1 MNLRRLLA
9 LSALFSST
17 VAITLVAQSQSQ
29 PQTQSATPPAQA
41 GPPAQQ
47 PPAGPPAP
55 PAPPAWAANL
65 HTEEKATGR
74 FDTDRNGW
82 LNLAERKT
90 ARETLTREKA
100 ERPPTGMPAPPTTNM
115 EPTKPG
121 PRVSPA
127 DVRTFRGR
135 PAFDPDV
142 VRTFFLDF
150 EEPDWEQ
157 ALETFRFTDV
167 DVPARLTVDG
177 QVFAN
182 VGIHNRGAS
191 SFLFVAPGR
200 KRSLNVNLDFV
211 NKDQRFGGYRTFN
224 LLNSNGDPTMLKAL
238 LYYHVARQYTPA
250 PKANYVKLVVNGEYW
265 GVYVNTQQEDRDFIN
280 EWFKTTAG
288 TRWKAPGS
296 PWARAGL
303 QYISENVDDY
313 RKHYEIKG
321 KDDPKAWAALI
332 NLTRVLTQTPL
343 DKLEAALTPIFN
355 IDAALKFLAL
365 ESTFIN
371 DDGYWVRASDYNLYL
386 DPKGRF
392 HIYPHD
398 GNEAFFDP
406 GPALRDGAAKGTELD
421 PFIGSKDAHKV
432 LISRMLAVPALRTRY
447 LRYIKEMATTWL
459 DWNRLGPIAN
469 RFHAL
474 VDADVQMDTRKL
486 DSYEAFRTMVEKDRE
501 IPGIQGRGPVL
512 RIGLKSFAD
521 QRRAFL
527 LNYPA
532 IRDLK

>member
-1 MNLRRLLA
+1 MTIRRFVAVPACL
-9 LSALFSST
+9 LSAAVTLF
-17 VAITLVAQSQSQ
+17 AGQA
-29 PQTQSATPPAQA
+29 APPTTAPPPQA
-41 GPPAQQ
+41 GQAPPQG
-47 PPAGPPAP
+47 PAGPPAP
-55 PAPPAWAANL
+55 PAWAAQIAA
-65 HTEEKATGR
+65 EEKAQDR
-74 FDTDRNGW
+74 FDQDKNGW
-82 LNLAERKT
+82 LNLNERKT
-90 ARETLTREKA
+90 ARETLAREA
-100 ERPPTGMPAPPTTNM
+100 AARPPLGFPVPPTTGV

-121 PRVSPA
+121 ARMSPA
-127 DVRTFRGR
+127 NARAY
-135 PAFDPDV
+135 PAASAFDPDV
-142 VRTFFLDF
+142 VRTFFIDF
-150 EEPDWEQ
+150 EEPDWEST
-157 ALETFRFTDV
+157 LEAFRRTDI
-167 DVPARLTVDG
+167 DVPAKLTVDG
-177 QVFAN
+177 QVFN
-182 VGIHNRGAS
+182 EVGIHYRGAS
-191 SFLFVAPGR
+191 SFLFVAAGR

-211 NKDQRFGGYRTFN
+211 HKNQRFAGYRTFN

-250 PKANYVKLVVNGEYW
+250 PKANYVKVVINGEYW
-265 GVYVNTQQEDRDFIN
+265 GVYVNTQQEDRDFISD
-280 EWFKTTAG
+280 FFRTTGG

-303 QYISENVDDY
+303 QYIGDDVAEY
-313 RKHYEIKG
+313 RKHYEIKT

-332 NLTRVLTQTPL
+332 NLTKVLTETPL

-386 DPKGRF
+386 DPSGKF
-392 HIYPHD
+392 HVYPHD

-406 GPALRDGAAKGTELD
+406 GPNIRGGAAKGTELD
-421 PFIGSKDAHKV
+421 PFIGSNDPNKV
-432 LISRMLAVPALRTRY
+432 LISRLLAVPSLRTRY

-486 DSYEAFRTMVEKDRE
+486 DSYDAFKIMVEKDRE
-501 IPGIQGRGPVL
+501 IPGIQGRGPVT

-532 IRDLK
+532 IRELK